1 MLVDYKNREIK
12 LGQKV
17 KVVKDVRSIYGMIY
31 QDQIVKIDE
40 INDEKIRVKCPLG
53 KIYWISPSHVSA
65 SFL

>member
-17 KVVKDVRSIYGMIY
+17 KVVKDVPSIDGMLY

-40 INDEKIRVKCPLG
+40 INDK
-53 KIYWISPSHVSA
+53 
-65 SFL
+65 